1 MLRSKH
7 ILLFIVLLFVG
18 AQCFASQS
26 VVLDSIAIDAIDT
39 IETISIIDS
48 VELADAEFEAWLEKY
63 ATVNSQF
70 TIHNSQLDDTTNAFL
85 GTIAFTDSTECV
97 SNDSVSIS
105 LDIVKD
111 SVEKRDFVE
120 LVDEG
125 EEARERER
133 NALIASVM
141 ASFKKKVADNT
152 NNIDQANRSDQSNQS
167 NQTNQPDQSDLS
179 NSSDL
184 SDQFNQS
191 DLSYNFQLPAFK
203 SADSLLAVVDYQLST
218 LNSQHSTKVNP
229 LFLDWVIGGVE
240 NREQGTRSKEYGVW
254 SDDSIVVEIRIGAKD
269 YIRAT
274 APELYSYHKSDL
286 PSINELQISRIAH
299 ADRKE
304 LLLNLDTLNRSK
316 TSQLKVD
323 LPEIS
328 KWSKGAKFQVHASQ
342 NYISSNWYKGGESN
356 LAATFYA
363 MGYFNYDNRKGL
375 QWDNKAEW
383 KLGLYGMASDSLRW
397 LRVNEDLLRLNSKL
411 GYKAFKNFYYTAE
424 WDFQTSLFNTYKS
437 NTYVRSSGPF
447 SPIRMSLSL
456 GMDYKYKSIVS
467 VFVSPLS
474 YKLVYVADMSYKEG
488 VLPEENIAYQVG
500 ITDGTRQS
508 NQLGA
513 LIRTDF
519 DYDFNESIGME
530 VHFSFFGNYV
540 GKIKGVE
547 VGCEVIGNFK
557 INRFLSA
564 QVSLYPRYDSTT
576 VPADGGKPKMQFYE
590 LISLGFNY
598 KL

>member
-1 MLRSKH
+1 MLRSKY
-7 ILLFIVLLFVG
+7 ILLFVLSFVG
-18 AQCFASQS
+18 AQFIASQS
-26 VVLDSIAIDAIDT
+26 VVSDSA
-39 IETISIIDS
+39 IIDS
-48 VELADAEFEAWLEKY
+48 VAVDTIELADAEFEAWLEKY
-63 ATVNSQF
+63 AEVRE
-70 TIHNSQLDDTTNAFL
+70 I
-85 GTIAFTDSTECV
+85 DSLPNV
-97 SNDSVSIS
+97 SDSLIQ
-105 LDIVKD
+105 
-111 SVEKRDFVE
+111 KRDFVE
-120 LVDEG
+120 LVSEG
-125 EEARERER
+125 EEAREKEK
-133 NALIASVM
+133 NALISGVLATLR
-141 ASFKKKVADNT
+141 KKTQEVRHETQESRIEIIVQNEDSLEIQ
-152 NNIDQANRSDQSNQS
+152 NIESLQLSALNL
-167 NQTNQPDQSDLS
+167 QPLTF
-179 NSSDL
+179 NSS
-184 SDQFNQS
+184 
-191 DLSYNFQLPAFK
+191 
-203 SADSLLAVVDYQLST
+203 DSLLAEVDSIISTFNFQLLT
-218 LNSQHSTKVNP
+218 QVNP
-229 LFLDWVIGGVE
+229 LFMDWVLGGVE
-240 NREQGTRSKEYGVW
+240 DREQGIGSRDYGVW
-254 SDDSIVVEIRIGAKD
+254 SEDSIVVEVRRKAKN
-269 YIRAT
+269 YVRAT
-274 APELYSYHKSDL
+274 APELYTYHKSDL
-286 PSINELQISRIAH
+286 PSISELQISRITQ
-299 ADRKE
+299 ADKKD
-304 LLLNLDTLNRSK
+304 LLLNLDSLNRSK

-323 LPEIS
+323 LPEMS
-328 KWSKGAKFQVHASQ
+328 RWSKGAKFQVHASQ

-356 LAATFYA
+356 LAMTMYA

-424 WDFQTSLFNTYKS
+424 CDFQTSLFNTYKS
-437 NTYVRSSGPF
+437 NTYIRSSGPF

-474 YKLVYVADMSYKEG
+474 YKLVYVADMRCKDG

-500 ITDGTRQS
+500 ITDGTRRS

-513 LIRTDF
+513 LVRTDF

-564 QVSLYPRYDSTT
+564 KVSLYPRYDSTT

>member
-1 MLRSKH
+1 MLRSKS
-7 ILLFIVLLFVG
+7 ILLIIMLLVG
-18 AQCFASQS
+18 VQVVASQS
-26 VVLDSIAIDAIDT
+26 LSHDVMSDSIAPQSVDTLAMDT
-39 IETISIIDS
+39 I
-48 VELADAEFEAWLEKY
+48 ELADAEFEAWLDEY
-63 ATVNSQF
+63 ATV
-70 TIHNSQLDDTTNAFL
+70 TEVADTAVRD
-85 GTIAFTDSTECV
+85 TIA
-97 SNDSVSIS
+97 
-105 LDIVKD
+105 
-111 SVEKRDFVE
+111 KRDFVG
-120 LVDEG
+120 LVAEG
-125 EEARERER
+125 EEARTREK
-133 NALIASVM
+133 NALISSVL
-141 ASFKKKVADNT
+141 SSIK
-152 NNIDQANRSDQSNQS
+152 NRV
-167 NQTNQPDQSDLS
+167 
-179 NSSDL
+179 SSDEAKCDTVVSEQL
-184 SDQFNQS
+184 EVLE
-191 DLSYNFQLPAFK
+191 DLGKLELPDFSTFASSGFLIAEVDSQLTT
-203 SADSLLAVVDYQLST
+203 SNV
-218 LNSQHSTKVNP
+218 QHSTQVNP
-229 LFLDWVIGGVE
+229 LFMDWVLGGIGGK
-240 NREQGTRSKEYGVW
+240 EQGVGGMEYGIW
-254 SDDSIVVEIRIGAKD
+254 SDDSVVFEVRKDVKD
-269 YIRAT
+269 YIRTT
-274 APELYSYHKSDL
+274 APELYTYHKSDL
-286 PSINELQISRIAH
+286 PSIGELQTSRITH
-299 ADRKE
+299 ADKTK
-304 LLLNLDTLNRSK
+304 LLLNLDTLNKNK

-323 LPEIS
+323 LPAIS
-328 KWSKGAKFQVHASQ
+328 RWSKGAKFQVHASQ

-356 LAATFYA
+356 MAVTTYA

-437 NTYVRSSGPF
+437 NTYVRASGPF
-447 SPIRMSLSL
+447 SPIRMSLSA
-456 GMDYKYKSIVS
+456 GMDYKWKSMVS

-474 YKLVYVADMSYKEG
+474 YKLIYVADMSYREG

-500 ITDGTRQS
+500 ITDGTRRS

-530 VHFSFFGNYV
+530 VHFSFFGNYA

-564 QVSLYPRYDSTT
+564 KVSLYPRYDSTT
-576 VPADGGKPKMQFYE
+576 VPADGGKPKLQFYE

>member
-1 MLRSKH
+1 MLRNKY
-7 ILLFIVLLFVG
+7 ILFIFLFLIG
-18 AQCFASQS
+18 AQWIASQV
-26 VVLDSIAIDAIDT
+26 VVLDSVDV
-39 IETISIIDS
+39 IDS
-48 VELADAEFEAWLEKY
+48 IDKIDSIEFLDTVELADAEFEAWLEEY
-63 ATVNSQF
+63 A
-70 TIHNSQLDDTTNAFL
+70 QLSETRDTRHETQDIL
-85 GTIAFTDSTECV
+85 ME
-97 SNDSVSIS
+97 NDSGSMSSEV
-105 LDIVKD
+105 VKD
-111 SVEKRDFVE
+111 SVEKKDFVS
-120 LVDEG
+120 LSKEG
-125 EEARERER
+125 EEAREQEK
-133 NALIASVM
+133 NALIMSVM
-141 ASFKKKVADNT
+141 KSFKKRSEENAGTQHVASIGDT
-152 NNIDQANRSDQSNQS
+152 TVMEIDLIDTIKSIEVYEVKLLASNYS
-167 NQTNQPDQSDLS
+167 
-179 NSSDL
+179 
-184 SDQFNQS
+184 FIG
-191 DLSYNFQLPAFK
+191 
-203 SADSLLAVVDYQLST
+203 ADSLIAEIDSTLTT
-218 LNSQHSTKVNP
+218 LNSQLTTQINP
-229 LFLDWVIGGVE
+229 LFLDWVL
-240 NREQGTRSKEYGVW
+240 GTESAV
-254 SDDSIVVEIRIGAKD
+254 SMSLDDSDSVVVAVRKGAKD
-269 YIRAT
+269 YVRAT
-274 APELYSYHKSDL
+274 APELYAYHKSQL
-286 PSINELQISRIAH
+286 PSISELQVERIQH
-299 ADRKE
+299 DKRDK
-304 LLLNLDTLNRSK
+304 LLLNLDSLNRNK
-316 TSQLKVD
+316 TSKLNVD
-323 LPEIS
+323 LPEMP
-328 KWSKGAKFQVHASQ
+328 KWNKGAKFQVHASQ

-356 LAATFYA
+356 MATTLYA

-397 LRVNEDLLRLNSKL
+397 LRVNEDLFRLNSKL

-437 NTYVRSSGPF
+437 NTYIRTSGPF

-456 GMDYKYKSIVS
+456 GMDYKWKNYVS

-474 YKLVYVADMSYKEG
+474 YKLVYVADMSRKEG
-488 VLPEENIAYQVG
+488 VLLEENIAHQVG

-564 QVSLYPRYDSTT
+564 KVSLYPRYDSTT
-576 VPADGGKPKMQFYE
+576 IPADGGKPKMQFYE

>member
-1 MLRSKH
+1 MLRSKS
-7 ILLFIVLLFVG
+7 ILLIIMLFVG
-18 AQCFASQS
+18 VQLVASQS
-26 VVLDSIAIDAIDT
+26 LRHDVMSDSIAPQSVDT
-39 IETISIIDS
+39 LAMDII
-48 VELADAEFEAWLEKY
+48 ELADAEFEAWLDEY
-63 ATVNSQF
+63 ATV
-70 TIHNSQLDDTTNAFL
+70 TEVVDTAVRD
-85 GTIAFTDSTECV
+85 TIA
-97 SNDSVSIS
+97 
-105 LDIVKD
+105 
-111 SVEKRDFVE
+111 KRDFVG
-120 LVDEG
+120 LVAEG
-125 EEARERER
+125 EEARTREK
-133 NALIASVM
+133 NALISSVL
-141 ASFKKKVADNT
+141 SSIK
-152 NNIDQANRSDQSNQS
+152 NRV
-167 NQTNQPDQSDLS
+167 
-179 NSSDL
+179 SSDEAKCDTVVSEQL
-184 SDQFNQS
+184 EVLE
-191 DLSYNFQLPAFK
+191 DLGKLELPDFSTFASSGFLIAEVDSQLTT
-203 SADSLLAVVDYQLST
+203 SNV
-218 LNSQHSTKVNP
+218 QHSTQVNP
-229 LFLDWVIGGVE
+229 LFMDWVLGGIGGK
-240 NREQGTRSKEYGVW
+240 EQGVGGMEYGIW
-254 SDDSIVVEIRIGAKD
+254 SDDSVVFEVRKDVKD
-269 YIRAT
+269 YIRTT
-274 APELYSYHKSDL
+274 APELYTYHKSDL
-286 PSINELQISRIAH
+286 PSIGELQTSRITH
-299 ADRKE
+299 ADKTK
-304 LLLNLDTLNRSK
+304 LLLNLDTLNKNK

-323 LPEIS
+323 LPAIS
-328 KWSKGAKFQVHASQ
+328 RWSKGAKFQVHASQ

-356 LAATFYA
+356 MAMTMYA

-437 NTYVRSSGPF
+437 NTYVRASGPF
-447 SPIRMSLSL
+447 SPIRMSLSA
-456 GMDYKYKSIVS
+456 GMDYKWKSMVS

-474 YKLVYVADMSYKEG
+474 YKLIYVADMSYREG

-500 ITDGTRQS
+500 ITDGTRRS

-530 VHFSFFGNYV
+530 VHFSFFGNYA

-564 QVSLYPRYDSTT
+564 KVSLYPRYDSTT
-576 VPADGGKPKMQFYE
+576 VPADGGKPKLQFYE

>member
-1 MLRSKH
+1 MLRSKY
-7 ILLFIVLLFVG
+7 ILLIILWFVG
-18 AQCFASQS
+18 AQLFASQ
-26 VVLDSIAIDAIDT
+26 VLCDSLSTDT
-39 IETISIIDS
+39 I
-48 VELADAEFEAWLEKY
+48 ELADAEFEAWLDKY
-63 ATVNSQF
+63 AKVRE
-70 TIHNSQLDDTTNAFL
+70 I
-85 GTIAFTDSTECV
+85 DSLPNV
-97 SNDSVSIS
+97 SDS
-105 LDIVKD
+105 LTQ
-111 SVEKRDFVE
+111 KRDFVE
-120 LVDEG
+120 LVGEG
-125 EEARERER
+125 EEARKREK
-133 NALIASVM
+133 NALISSVM
-141 ASFKKKVADNT
+141 ASLNDKMQSEELVVKDDSISVLAGYMADTLVGYDFVELLNRVAVDSILAT
-152 NNIDQANRSDQSNQS
+152 AID
-167 NQTNQPDQSDLS
+167 
-179 NSSDL
+179 
-184 SDQFNQS
+184 
-191 DLSYNFQLPAFK
+191 
-203 SADSLLAVVDYQLST
+203 ADSLLAEVDSQRVV
-218 LNSQHSTKVNP
+218 LNVQHSADVNS
-229 LFLDWVIGGVE
+229 LFMDWILGDV
-240 NREQGTRSKEYGVW
+240 EQGREYGIW
-254 SDDSIVVEIRIGAKD
+254 SDDSVVVEVRKEVKE

-274 APELYSYHKSDL
+274 EPELYAYHKSQL
-286 PSINELQISRIAH
+286 PSITELQMGRIQY
-299 ADRKE
+299 DKRDK
-304 LLLNLDTLNRSK
+304 LLLNLDSLNKAR
-316 TSQLKVD
+316 TSNLKVD
-323 LPEIS
+323 LPEMS

-356 LAATFYA
+356 MAMTMYA

-383 KLGLYGMASDSLRW
+383 KLGLYGMSSDSLRW

-411 GYKAFKNFYYTAE
+411 GYKAFKKFFYTAE

-437 NTYVRSSGPF
+437 NTYIRSSGPF

-456 GMDYKYKSIVS
+456 GMDYKWNSVVS

-474 YKLVYVADMSYKEG
+474 YKLVYVADMSYKDG
-488 VLPEENIAYQVG
+488 VLPEENIAHQVG

-513 LIRTDF
+513 LVRTDF

-564 QVSLYPRYDSTT
+564 KVSLYPRYDSTT
-576 VPADGGKPKMQFYE
+576 IPADGGKPKMQFYE

>member
-1 MLRSKH
+1 MMLKSKY
-7 ILLFIVLLFVG
+7 ILLIFLFLIG
-18 AQCFASQS
+18 AQCVASQV
-26 VVLDSIAIDAIDT
+26 VVLDSVKVDSVAVDT
-39 IETISIIDS
+39 I
-48 VELADAEFEAWLEKY
+48 ELADAEFEVWLEKY
-63 ATVNSQF
+63 ARV
-70 TIHNSQLDDTTNAFL
+70 
-85 GTIAFTDSTECV
+85 TDSRFQITD
-97 SNDSVSIS
+97 DSLSV
-105 LDIVKD
+105 DTVVKD
-111 SVEKRDFVE
+111 SVEKKDFVE
-120 LVDEG
+120 LVREG
-125 EEARERER
+125 EEAREKEK
-133 NALIASVM
+133 NALISGVLATL
-141 ASFKKKVADNT
+141 KKKTQDARQEEQESRAETVTQNEDTSKVQNVEPLQLLTLNAPLLTFN
-152 NNIDQANRSDQSNQS
+152 S
-167 NQTNQPDQSDLS
+167 PDSLLVEVDSTLS
-179 NSSDL
+179 T
-184 SDQFNQS
+184 F
-191 DLSYNFQLPAFK
+191 NFQL
-203 SADSLLAVVDYQLST
+203 ST
-218 LNSQHSTKVNP
+218 QINP
-229 LFLDWVIGGVE
+229 LFLDWVLGAVSAVSVSA
-240 NREQGTRSKEYGVW
+240 TD
-254 SDDSIVVEIRIGAKD
+254 DDSVVVELRTHVKD
-269 YIRAT
+269 YVRAT
-274 APELYSYHKSDL
+274 APELYAYHKSQL
-286 PSINELQISRIAH
+286 PSVSELQVGRIQY
-299 ADRKE
+299 DKRDK
-304 LLLNLDTLNRSK
+304 LLLNLDSLNKSRTSK
-316 TSQLKVD
+316 LKVD

-356 LAATFYA
+356 MAMTMYA

-397 LRVNEDLLRLNSKL
+397 LRVNEDLFRLNSKL
-411 GYKAFKNFYYTAE
+411 GFKAFKNFYYTAE
-424 WDFQTSLFNTYKS
+424 WDFQTQLFNTFKS
-437 NTYVRSSGPF
+437 NTYIRTSGPF

-456 GMDYKYKSIVS
+456 GMDYKWKSIVS

-513 LIRTDF
+513 LVRTDF

-564 QVSLYPRYDSTT
+564 KVSLYPRYDSTT
-576 VPADGGKPKMQFYE
+576 IPADGGKPKMQFYE

>member
-1 MLRSKH
+1 MMLRSKY
-7 ILLFIVLLFVG
+7 ILLIILWFVG
-18 AQCFASQS
+18 AQFVASQT
-26 VVLDSIAIDAIDT
+26 VVLDSVKSDSVALQYVDSLATDT
-39 IETISIIDS
+39 I
-48 VELADAEFEAWLEKY
+48 ELADAEFEAWLEEY
-63 ATVNSQF
+63 AEVREVREDGDLQM
-70 TIHNSQLDDTTNAFL
+70 A
-85 GTIAFTDSTECV
+85 
-97 SNDSVSIS
+97 NDSLQGEDNEVRAI
-105 LDIVKD
+105 DGGRDV
-111 SVEKRDFVE
+111 VERRDFVG
-120 LVDEG
+120 LVNEG
-125 EEARERER
+125 EEARKREK
-133 NALIASVM
+133 NALISSVM
-141 ASFKKKVADNT
+141 ASLNNKMHSEELVVKDDSISVLAGDMADTLVGYDFVELLNRVAVDSILAT
-152 NNIDQANRSDQSNQS
+152 AID
-167 NQTNQPDQSDLS
+167 
-179 NSSDL
+179 
-184 SDQFNQS
+184 
-191 DLSYNFQLPAFK
+191 
-203 SADSLLAVVDYQLST
+203 ADSLFAEVDSQRVA
-218 LNSQHSTKVNP
+218 LNVQHSVGVNP
-229 LFLDWVIGGVE
+229 LFMDWILGDV
-240 NREQGTRSKEYGVW
+240 EQGREYGIW
-254 SDDSIVVEIRIGAKD
+254 SDDSVVVEVRKGVKG

-274 APELYSYHKSDL
+274 EPELYAYHKSQL
-286 PSINELQISRIAH
+286 PSIAELQMGHIQYDKR
-299 ADRKE
+299 DK
-304 LLLNLDTLNRSK
+304 LLLNLDSLNKAR
-316 TSQLKVD
+316 TSNLKID
-323 LPEIS
+323 LPEMS

-356 LAATFYA
+356 MAMTMYA

-383 KLGLYGMASDSLRW
+383 KLGLYGMSSDSLRW

-411 GYKAFKNFYYTAE
+411 GYKAFKKFFYTAE

-437 NTYVRSSGPF
+437 NTYIRSSGPF

-456 GMDYKYKSIVS
+456 GMDYKWNSAVS

-474 YKLVYVADMSYKEG
+474 YKLVYVADMSYKDG
-488 VLPEENIAYQVG
+488 VLPEENIAHQVG

-513 LIRTDF
+513 LVRTDF

-564 QVSLYPRYDSTT
+564 KVSLYPRYDSTT
-576 VPADGGKPKMQFYE
+576 IPADGGKPKMQFYE

>member
-1 MLRSKH
+1 MMLRNKY
-7 ILLFIVLLFVG
+7 ILFIFLFLIG
-18 AQCFASQS
+18 AQGVASQV
-26 VVLDSIAIDAIDT
+26 VVLDSVDVIDSIDT
-39 IETISIIDS
+39 IESIEFLDT

-63 ATVNSQF
+63 AIVNA
-70 TIHNSQLDDTTNAFL
+70 QLDDTTNISSETMAL
-85 GTIAFTDSTECV
+85 MDSTENLH
-97 SNDSVSIS
+97 NDSVSMS
-105 LDIVKD
+105 LDVVKD
-111 SVEKRDFVE
+111 SVERKDFVE
-120 LVDEG
+120 LVREG
-125 EEARERER
+125 EEAREKEK
-133 NALIASVM
+133 NALISGVLATL
-141 ASFKKKVADNT
+141 KKKTQDVRQDEQKSRVETVVQNEDTSKVQNVEALQLSTLNT
-152 NNIDQANRSDQSNQS
+152 
-167 NQTNQPDQSDLS
+167 
-179 NSSDL
+179 
-184 SDQFNQS
+184 
-191 DLSYNFQLPAFK
+191 
-203 SADSLLAVVDYQLST
+203 QLST
-218 LNSQHSTKVNP
+218 LNSPDSLLVEVDSTLSTLNSQLSIKVNP
-229 LFLDWVIGGVE
+229 MFLDWVLGAKSAVSVSL
-240 NREQGTRSKEYGVW
+240 TD
-254 SDDSIVVEIRIGAKD
+254 DDSVIVEVRTHAKD
-269 YIRAT
+269 YVRAT
-274 APELYSYHKSDL
+274 APELYAYHKSQL
-286 PSINELQISRIAH
+286 PSISELRVGRIQQ
-299 ADRKE
+299 DKRDK
-304 LLLNLDTLNRSK
+304 LLLNLDSLNQSRTSK
-316 TSQLKVD
+316 LQVD
-323 LPEIS
+323 LPELS

-356 LAATFYA
+356 MATTLYA

-437 NTYVRSSGPF
+437 NTYIRTSGPF

-456 GMDYKYKSIVS
+456 GMDYKWKNYVS

-564 QVSLYPRYDSTT
+564 KVSLYPRYDSTT
-576 VPADGGKPKMQFYE
+576 IPADGGKPKMQFYE

>member
-1 MLRSKH
+1 MLRNKY
-7 ILLFIVLLFVG
+7 ILFIFLFLIG
-18 AQCFASQS
+18 AQGVASQV
-26 VVLDSIAIDAIDT
+26 VVLDSVDVIDSIDT
-39 IETISIIDS
+39 IESIEFLDT
-48 VELADAEFEAWLEKY
+48 VELADAEFEAWLEEY
-63 ATVNSQF
+63 A
-70 TIHNSQLDDTTNAFL
+70 QLSETRDTRHETQDIL
-85 GTIAFTDSTECV
+85 ME
-97 SNDSVSIS
+97 NDSGSMSSEV
-105 LDIVKD
+105 VKD
-111 SVEKRDFVE
+111 SVEKKDFVS
-120 LVDEG
+120 LSKEG
-125 EEARERER
+125 EEAREREK
-133 NALIASVM
+133 NALIMSVM
-141 ASFKKKVADNT
+141 KSFKKRSEENAGTQHVASIGDT
-152 NNIDQANRSDQSNQS
+152 TVMEIDLIDTIKSIEVYEVKLLASNYS
-167 NQTNQPDQSDLS
+167 
-179 NSSDL
+179 
-184 SDQFNQS
+184 FIG
-191 DLSYNFQLPAFK
+191 
-203 SADSLLAVVDYQLST
+203 ADSLIAEIDSTLTT
-218 LNSQHSTKVNP
+218 LNSQLSTQINP
-229 LFLDWVIGGVE
+229 LFLDWVL
-240 NREQGTRSKEYGVW
+240 GTESAV
-254 SDDSIVVEIRIGAKD
+254 SMSLDDSDSVVVAVRKGAKD
-269 YIRAT
+269 YVRAT
-274 APELYSYHKSDL
+274 APELYAYHKSQL
-286 PSINELQISRIAH
+286 PSISELQVERIQH
-299 ADRKE
+299 DKRDK
-304 LLLNLDTLNRSK
+304 LLLNLDSLNRSK
-316 TSQLKVD
+316 TSKLEVD
-323 LPEIS
+323 LPEMS

-356 LAATFYA
+356 MAATLYA

-437 NTYVRSSGPF
+437 NTYIRTSGPF

-456 GMDYKYKSIVS
+456 GMDYKWKNYVS

-564 QVSLYPRYDSTT
+564 KVSLYPRYDSTT
-576 VPADGGKPKMQFYE
+576 IPADGGKPKMQFYE

>member
-1 MLRSKH
+1 MLRSKS
-7 ILLFIVLLFVG
+7 ILLIIMLLVG
-18 AQCFASQS
+18 VQVVASQS
-26 VVLDSIAIDAIDT
+26 LSHDVMSDSIAPQSVDTLAMDT
-39 IETISIIDS
+39 I
-48 VELADAEFEAWLEKY
+48 ELADAEFEAWLDEY
-63 ATVNSQF
+63 ATV
-70 TIHNSQLDDTTNAFL
+70 TEVADTAVRD
-85 GTIAFTDSTECV
+85 TIA
-97 SNDSVSIS
+97 
-105 LDIVKD
+105 
-111 SVEKRDFVE
+111 KRDFVG
-120 LVDEG
+120 LVAEG
-125 EEARERER
+125 EEARTREK
-133 NALIASVM
+133 NALISSVL
-141 ASFKKKVADNT
+141 SSIK
-152 NNIDQANRSDQSNQS
+152 NRV
-167 NQTNQPDQSDLS
+167 
-179 NSSDL
+179 SSDEAKCDTVVSEEL
-184 SDQFNQS
+184 EVLE
-191 DLSYNFQLPAFK
+191 DLGKLELPDFSTFASSGFLIAEVDSQLTT
-203 SADSLLAVVDYQLST
+203 SNV
-218 LNSQHSTKVNP
+218 QHSAQVNP
-229 LFLDWVIGGVE
+229 LFMDWVLGGIGGK
-240 NREQGTRSKEYGVW
+240 EQGVGGMEYGIW
-254 SDDSIVVEIRIGAKD
+254 SEDSVVFEVRKDVKD
-269 YIRAT
+269 YIRTT
-274 APELYSYHKSDL
+274 APELYTYHKSDL
-286 PSINELQISRIAH
+286 PSIGELQTSRITH
-299 ADRKE
+299 ADKTK
-304 LLLNLDTLNRSK
+304 LLLNLDTLNKNK

-323 LPEIS
+323 LPAIS
-328 KWSKGAKFQVHASQ
+328 RWSKGAKFQVHASQ

-356 LAATFYA
+356 MAMTMYA

-437 NTYVRSSGPF
+437 NTYVRASGPF
-447 SPIRMSLSL
+447 SPIRMSLSA
-456 GMDYKYKSIVS
+456 GMDYKWKSMVS

-474 YKLVYVADMSYKEG
+474 YKLIYVADMSYREG

-500 ITDGTRQS
+500 ITDGTRRS

-530 VHFSFFGNYV
+530 VHFSFFGNYA

-564 QVSLYPRYDSTT
+564 KVSLYPRYDSTT
-576 VPADGGKPKMQFYE
+576 VPADGGKPKLQFYE

>member
-1 MLRSKH
+1 MLRSKS
-7 ILLFIVLLFVG
+7 ILLIIMLLVG
-18 AQCFASQS
+18 VQVVASQS
-26 VVLDSIAIDAIDT
+26 LRHDVMSDSIAPQSVDTLAMDT
-39 IETISIIDS
+39 I
-48 VELADAEFEAWLEKY
+48 ELADAEFEAWLDEY
-63 ATVNSQF
+63 ATV
-70 TIHNSQLDDTTNAFL
+70 TEVADTAVRD
-85 GTIAFTDSTECV
+85 TIA
-97 SNDSVSIS
+97 
-105 LDIVKD
+105 
-111 SVEKRDFVE
+111 KRDFVG
-120 LVDEG
+120 LVAEG
-125 EEARERER
+125 EEARTREK
-133 NALIASVM
+133 NALISSVL
-141 ASFKKKVADNT
+141 SSIK
-152 NNIDQANRSDQSNQS
+152 NRV
-167 NQTNQPDQSDLS
+167 
-179 NSSDL
+179 SSDEAKCDTVVSEQL
-184 SDQFNQS
+184 EVLE
-191 DLSYNFQLPAFK
+191 DLGKLELPDFSTFASSGFLIAEVDSQLTM
-203 SADSLLAVVDYQLST
+203 SNV
-218 LNSQHSTKVNP
+218 QHSTQVNP
-229 LFLDWVIGGVE
+229 LFMDWVLGGIGGK
-240 NREQGTRSKEYGVW
+240 EQGVEGMEYGIW
-254 SDDSIVVEIRIGAKD
+254 SDDSVVFEVRKDVKD
-269 YIRAT
+269 YIRTT
-274 APELYSYHKSDL
+274 APELYTYHKSDL
-286 PSINELQISRIAH
+286 PSIGELQTSRITH
-299 ADRKE
+299 ADKTK
-304 LLLNLDTLNRSK
+304 LLLNLDTLNKNK

-323 LPEIS
+323 LPAIS
-328 KWSKGAKFQVHASQ
+328 RWSKGAKFQVHASQ

-356 LAATFYA
+356 MAVTTYA

-437 NTYVRSSGPF
+437 NTYVRASGPF
-447 SPIRMSLSL
+447 SPIRMSLSA
-456 GMDYKYKSIVS
+456 GMDYKWKSMVS

-474 YKLVYVADMSYKEG
+474 YKLIYVADMSYREG

-500 ITDGTRQS
+500 ITDGTRRS

-530 VHFSFFGNYV
+530 VHFSFFGNYA

-564 QVSLYPRYDSTT
+564 KVSLYPRYDSTT
-576 VPADGGKPKMQFYE
+576 VPADGGKPKLQFYE

>member
-1 MLRSKH
+1 MLRSKS
-7 ILLFIVLLFVG
+7 ILLIIMLLVG
-18 AQCFASQS
+18 VQVVASQS
-26 VVLDSIAIDAIDT
+26 LRHDVMSDSIAPQSVDTLAMDT
-39 IETISIIDS
+39 I
-48 VELADAEFEAWLEKY
+48 ELADAEFEAWLDEY
-63 ATVNSQF
+63 ATV
-70 TIHNSQLDDTTNAFL
+70 TEVADTAVRD
-85 GTIAFTDSTECV
+85 TIA
-97 SNDSVSIS
+97 
-105 LDIVKD
+105 
-111 SVEKRDFVE
+111 KRDFVG
-120 LVDEG
+120 LVAEG
-125 EEARERER
+125 EEARTREK
-133 NALIASVM
+133 NALISSVL
-141 ASFKKKVADNT
+141 SSIK
-152 NNIDQANRSDQSNQS
+152 NRV
-167 NQTNQPDQSDLS
+167 
-179 NSSDL
+179 SSDEAKCDTVVSEQL
-184 SDQFNQS
+184 EVLE
-191 DLSYNFQLPAFK
+191 DLGKLELPDFSTFASSGFLIAEVDSQLTM
-203 SADSLLAVVDYQLST
+203 SNV
-218 LNSQHSTKVNP
+218 QHSTQVNP
-229 LFLDWVIGGVE
+229 LFMDWVLGGIGGK
-240 NREQGTRSKEYGVW
+240 EQGGMEYGIW
-254 SDDSIVVEIRIGAKD
+254 SDDSVVFEVRKDVKD
-269 YIRAT
+269 YIRTT
-274 APELYSYHKSDL
+274 APELYTYHKSDL
-286 PSINELQISRIAH
+286 PSIGELQTSRITH
-299 ADRKE
+299 ADKTK
-304 LLLNLDTLNRSK
+304 LLLNLDTLNKNK

-323 LPEIS
+323 LPAIS
-328 KWSKGAKFQVHASQ
+328 RWSKGAKFQVHASQ

-356 LAATFYA
+356 MAMTMYA

-437 NTYVRSSGPF
+437 NTYVRASGPF
-447 SPIRMSLSL
+447 SPIRMSLSA
-456 GMDYKYKSIVS
+456 GMDYKWKSMVS

-474 YKLVYVADMSYKEG
+474 YKLIYVADMSYREG

-500 ITDGTRQS
+500 ITDGTRRS

-530 VHFSFFGNYV
+530 VHFSFFGNYA

-564 QVSLYPRYDSTT
+564 KVSLYPRYDSTT
-576 VPADGGKPKMQFYE
+576 VPADGGKPKLQFYE